1 MKYTNIID
9 LFLSKNP
16 FPESDKYHI
25 SNSQYFNVYFNTEK
39 NSPSSKNPP
48 SSNMNIVI
56 AIPPP
61 PSSKMKHFIENR
73 EIKILKNIF
82 N

>member
-25 SNSQYFNVYFNTEK
+25 CDSQYFNVYFNTEK
-39 NSPSSKNPP
+39 NSQLPKNSSP

-61 PSSKMKHFIENR
+61 YSKTKYFLENR
-73 EIKILKNIF
+73 EIKILKKCL
-82 N
+82 